1 MNPPERAR
9 HVTSRLRES
18 LEDTRVVV
26 VQGARQVGKTT
37 LVTQIIHERS
47 GHLVTLDDDVALAA
61 AQADPA
67 GFLKQNSGGLL
78 AIDEV
83 QRAPSLTLA
92 LKLAVDRDQRPGQFL
107 LTGSADLLHLP
118 TTADSLAGRA
128 EDITLYGFSQGEIA
142 GERETFIDRLLSGTS
157 FTHHGSQLTRADY
170 LTRACGG
177 GYPEALTRP
186 DGRRRAAW
194 FDNYIRRI
202 VERDAPDVSRL
213 HRLSDLPLLLR
224 MLASRNA
231 TEITMA
237 GLSSDVGIPVRTL
250 GPYIDLLETLYLVHR
265 LPAWSTNL
273 TKRVVSRPKVAL
285 LDTGLAARLMNVS
298 PTGVGPGAN
307 AEAAGQLLEG
317 FVAGEVRRQLTW
329 SDEAARLFHFRD
341 HDGAEVDLILETDD
355 GRVAAIEVKAS
366 STVGSRDFRWLATLR
381 DRLGSRFVAGL
392 VLHTGPTAVPFGPKL
407 AATPI
412 DVLWSA

>member
-1 MNPPERAR
+1 MRD
-9 HVTSRLRES
+9 S
-18 LEDTRVVV
+18 LDDTRIVV

-37 LVTQIIHERS
+37 LVTQIIQER
-47 GHLVTLDDDVALAA
+47 GGRLVTLDDEVALAA
-61 AQADPA
+61 AQADPT
-67 GFLKQNSGGLL
+67 GFLQQNTGGLL

-92 LKLAVDRDQRPGQFL
+92 LKLAVDRDRRPGQFL

-118 TTADSLAGRA
+118 TMADSLAGRA
-128 EDITLYGFSQGEIA
+128 EDIELYGFSQGEIA
-142 GERETFIDRLLSGTS
+142 GERETFVDRLLSGQS
-157 FTHHGSQLTRADY
+157 FVDHGSRLTRADY
-170 LTRACGG
+170 LARACGG
-177 GYPEALTRP
+177 GYPEALARP
-186 DGRRRAAW
+186 SGRRRAAW

-202 VERDAPDVSRL
+202 VERDAPEVSRL
-213 HRLSDLPLLLR
+213 QRLADLPLLLR

-237 GLSSDVGIPVRTL
+237 GLSGDIGIPVRTL
-250 GPYIDLLETLYLVHR
+250 GPYIDLLETLFLVHR

-285 LDTGLAARLMNVS
+285 LDTGLAARLVNVS
-298 PTGVGPGAN
+298 PTGAGPEVKG
-307 AEAAGQLLEG
+307 EVAGQLLEG

-329 SDEAARLFHFRD
+329 SDDAARLFHFRD

-392 VLHTGPTAVPFGPKL
+392 VLHTGPTAAPFGSKL
-407 AATPI
+407 AAAPI